1 MTDRRPPS
9 GVGPRSQAPH
19 WSGRLR
25 SASRQ
30 VFALAP
36 ALLLVW
42 LLRQPAGVAP
52 LTAWLSGWVAYC
64 LMLLGLFG
72 LLMRHLDAEQ
82 TEQRASADDP
92 GSVVLF
98 LLVNLACF
106 ASLFAVLLA
115 VQSSHD
121 LTGPGRWLHLM
132 LVATSLAL
140 SWLLVHVAFAL
151 HYAREYYQ
159 GMEAGTVP
167 RSNPGSNPGSEPG
180 SEPGNETDSARTA
193 AGVRGGLDFPGGLKP
208 DYPDFFYF
216 SVVIG
221 MTSQVSDV
229 SITSRRMRRLA
240 TAHGML
246 SFAFNL
252 VILALAINVLASA
265 LG

>member
-1 MTDRRPPS
+1 MKPDGRGKAGPAPVTKRPALA
-9 GVGPRSQAPH
+9 GVKPRLHALH
-19 WSGRLR
+19 WSARLR

-30 VFALAP
+30 LVALVP

-42 LLRQPAGVAP
+42 LLRRPGGVAP
-52 LTAWLSGWVAYC
+52 LTAWLCGWVGYC
-64 LMLLGLFG
+64 LILLTLFG
-72 LLMRHLDAEQ
+72 ILMRHLDADQ
-82 TEQRASADDP
+82 TEQRASVDDP
-92 GSVVLF
+92 GGVVLF
-98 LLVNLACF
+98 LLVNLACC

-115 VQSSHD
+115 VQSGHR
-121 LTGPGRWLHLM
+121 LIGAERWVHLM

-159 GMEAGTVP
+159 ADASRVGE
-167 RSNPGSNPGSEPG
+167 GSGAPP
-180 SEPGNETDSARTA
+180 
-193 AGVRGGLDFPGGLKP
+193 RGGLDFPGGLKP

-229 SITSRRMRRLA
+229 AISSRRMRRLA

>member
-1 MTDRRPPS
+1 M
-9 GVGPRSQAPH
+9 
-19 WSGRLR
+19 
-25 SASRQ
+25 
-30 VFALAP
+30 FALVP

-42 LLRQPAGVAP
+42 LLRQPGGVAS

-121 LTGPGRWLHLM
+121 LTGPGRWFHLM

-151 HYAREYYQ
+151 HYAREYYR

-167 RSNPGSNPGSEPG
+167 RSNPG